1 MRLVVL
7 IAALPALI
15 ACVTPQPL
23 VCQASAKPGVVA
35 ELFLGRNI
43 GERLGVSDTAF
54 RGFLDQEVTPRFP
67 DGFSVVDA
75 KGQYRDQE
83 RSAITR
89 EPSKVLVIAIP
100 DGAASDPRLAAIAD
114 AYKARFKQQS
124 VLTTVRA
131 ACVGF

>member
-1 MRLVVL
+1 
-7 IAALPALI
+7 
-15 ACVTPQPL
+15 VTAQPL
-23 VCQASAKPGVVA
+23 VCQTGARSGVVA

-43 GERLGVSDTAF
+43 GARLGVSDAAF

-75 KGQYRDQE
+75 RGQYRDQN
-83 RSAITR
+83 RSRITR
-89 EPSKVLVIAIP
+89 EPSKVLVLAIP
-100 DGAASDPRLAAIAD
+100 DGSASDPRLAAIAD

>member
-1 MRLVVL
+1 MRLIVL
-7 IAALPALI
+7 IAALPVLI
-15 ACVTPQPL
+15 ACVTTQPL
-23 VCQASAKPGVVA
+23 VCQMGAKAGVVA

-43 GERLGVSDTAF
+43 GERLGVSDAAF

-75 KGQYRDQE
+75 RGHYRDQDK
-83 RSAITR
+83 STITR
-89 EPSKVLVIAIP
+89 EPSKVLVLAIP
-100 DGAASDPRLAAIAD
+100 DGSAADPRLTAIAD

>member
-1 MRLVVL
+1 MRFVVL

-43 GERLGVSDTAF
+43 GERPGVSDTAF

-75 KGQYRDQE
+75 KGQYRDQDKT
-83 RSAITR
+83 AVTR
-89 EPSKVLVIAIP
+89 EPSKILVIAIP

>member
-1 MRLVVL
+1 MRFVVL
-7 IAALPALI
+7 IVALPALI
-15 ACVTPQPL
+15 ACVSPQPL

-83 RSAITR
+83 KSAITR

-100 DGAASDPRLAAIAD
+100 DGSASDPRLAAIAD

>member
-1 MRLVVL
+1 MRFVVL

-83 RSAITR
+83 KSAITR

-100 DGAASDPRLAAIAD
+100 DGAASDPRVAAIAD

>member
-7 IAALPALI
+7 IAALLALV

-35 ELFLGRNI
+35 ELYLGRNI

-75 KGQYRDQE
+75 KGQYRNQGK
-83 RSAITR
+83 SAITR

-100 DGAASDPRLAAIAD
+100 EGAASDPRLAAIAD

>member
-1 MRLVVL
+1 MRFVVL

-83 RSAITR
+83 KSAITR

>member
-1 MRLVVL
+1 MRLIVL

-23 VCQASAKPGVVA
+23 ICQASAKTGVVA

-43 GERLGVSDTAF
+43 GERLGVSDAAF
-54 RGFLDQEVTPRFP
+54 RSFLDQEVTPRFP

-75 KGQYRDQE
+75 KGQYRDQDQ
-83 RSAITR
+83 RTITR

-100 DGAASDPRLAAIAD
+100 DGSAADPRLAAIAD
-114 AYKARFKQQS
+114 AYKARFKQQA